1 MHYRGKNYKRI
12 MLLGNSG
19 SGKSWTAERLGKKTG
34 YPVIYWIPGSPAGA
48 WNMR

>member
-34 YPVIYWIPGSPAGA
+34 YPVTRRRRCG
-48 WNMR
+48 MRKTGNL

>member
-34 YPVIYWIPGSPAGA
+34 YQVI
-48 WNMR
+48 